1 MRPTPLIELTC
12 KWCDKPFKVKFKYR
26 EQKFCSLACTG
37 HYGNRNKVNKFQKPC
52 KICSK
57 PLTTIPSR
65 VAKGRGKYCSKECYT
80 VAMKG
85 VPHASPS
92 EETKMKLSEQRRGK
106 LNPAFKHGESESMSQ
121 YNSRFNKMLKD
132 KIMTRDNH
140 QCNWCGVKNKR
151 LVVHHLDHNKLNND
165 YKNLITLCIHCH
177 SSYHR
182 QYEWDNG
189 LR

>member
-140 QCNWCGVKNKR
+140 QCNWRSEEHTSELQSPDHLVCR
-151 LVVHHLDHNKLNND
+151 LLLEK
-165 YKNLITLCIHCH
+165 KKKM
-177 SSYHR
+177 SSQPIYSM
-182 QYEWDNG
+182 
-189 LR
+189 LV